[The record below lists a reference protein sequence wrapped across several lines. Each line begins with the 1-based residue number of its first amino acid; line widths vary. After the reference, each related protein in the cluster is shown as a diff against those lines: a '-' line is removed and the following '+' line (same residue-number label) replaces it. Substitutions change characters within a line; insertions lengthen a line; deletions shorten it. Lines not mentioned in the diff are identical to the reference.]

1 MIPRRVQLAIL
12 LAFLCHGFF
21 ILTARYRLSYDAY
34 THMLFANH
42 YAENWFSLWEPRW
55 YTGFTVVS
63 YPPLAHQLIAL
74 FLPLVGFDAAFAL
87 ILWIVTTFYPL
98 SIYVFARI
106 FTGKTSAS
114 YAALASA
121 ILLPIYVTA
130 YIFGQLPFLTS
141 TLFALFSAASLAR
154 YLRTGGP
161 QDLALSIALVATTM
175 ASHHATL
182 IVQPF
187 LFIAVVISQIN
198 TDNWRTVFTRLTIF
212 GIPAVVAGLAVI
224 WPFWEW
230 GTHQIMQTPIDHL
243 SRHNFITDPIAFA
256 IFFFPLYGPLVVV
269 IPFLW
274 RKWHPRLIGLLISF
288 TILFLLGLGGTTPLP
303 RLFFGKAWEWLTY
316 DRFAFWASLTLTPFF
331 GMLFIQLRHKW
342 GKHPATSAGW
352 HLITKLMPLGQ
363 TQIRPVT
370 SLRNFLSALAFSI
383 FAATTLGSW
392 FMPIFFANQPKQIDM
407 QPIVSFLNVGDRS
420 QWRYLTFGF
429 GNQYTYLNLLT
440 KATTI
445 DGSYHTART
454 LPELRESGIAE
465 VDTAY
470 WTTKGVSAIVP
481 ILQKS
486 GAHSVRWGFVNPDI
500 VETIK
505 VQGRII
511 HRSPFIPVLEQLGW
525 VKLKT
530 LDNGILV
537 YENPN
542 AILPAPTKPPPSNPL
557 AEFSWGILS
566 LLSLIVTLCLSAL
579 SVWRITAR
587 RAIRYIYSFLIAL
600 IPISLC
606 FWFFRDLGEFPHP
619 RVYFIYTD
627 ILIFLTDAL
636 ALLAVILWALTRIT
650 KETQLSITNY
660 KRTFQPLSFTFLL
673 STLCLL
679 ATISIFWSLDWRTS
693 LYISLH
699 FWLIFLLILSLRDW
713 HETWI
718 IAIFGLCAG
727 LSIQLITGFIGYA
740 QQSTAFLDTL
750 NMKWPGIL
758 DPSIRGV
765 SVVQLANG
773 LRILRAYGT
782 LPHPNIL
789 GGFAFLTLLGPV
801 SLFLA
806 NKKPNYP
813 AVILLCLGIILIGLT
828 FSRSAWLAL
837 VAFMCILVLKSKY
850 FERKKLFLLTSAVA
864 LTSILTLYPL
874 KDLVFTRVSNSII
887 ATEQN
892 SILGRV
898 WYTQQAIEMIRKH
911 PITGVGIGSFVIELS
926 KTAIAEAQI
935 EPVHNIFLLVITEL
949 GIIGL
954 LLMIGLFVSIA
965 LSIYRSESPR
975 AILASAT
982 LTGFGIISLFD
993 HYLWTLAPGRMLLGL
1008 ALGLWAGQVA
1018 HDA

>member
-21 ILTARYRLSYDAY
+21 IFIARYRLSYDAF

-63 YPPLAHQLIAL
+63 YPPLTHQLIAL
-74 FLPLVGFDAAFAL
+74 SIPLMGFDAAFAL
-87 ILWIVTTFYPL
+87 ILWAVTTLYPL
-98 SIYVFARI
+98 GIYAFSRV
-106 FTGKTSAS
+106 FTGKTAAS

-141 TLFALFSAASLAR
+141 TLFTLFSTASLAR
-154 YLRTGGP
+154 YLRSGKLH
-161 QDLALSIALVATTM
+161 DLALSIALIATTM

-187 LFIAVVISQIN
+187 LFTAVVISQIN
-198 TDNWRTVFTRLTIF
+198 TANWRTIFFRLTLF
-212 GIPAVVAGLAVI
+212 ALPAVVAELTVI

-230 GTHQIMQTPIDHL
+230 VMHQIMQTPIDHL
-243 SRHNFITDPIAFA
+243 SRHNFIADPIAFA
-256 IFFFPLYGPLVVV
+256 IFFFPLYGPLVAV
-269 IPFLW
+269 IPFLF

-288 TILFLLGLGGTTPLP
+288 AILFLLGLGGTTPLP

-316 DRFAFWASLTLTPFF
+316 DRFAFWACLTLTPFF
-331 GMLFIQLRHKW
+331 GMLFIQLRRKW
-342 GKHPATSAGW
+342 KNRV
-352 HLITKLMPLGQ
+352 ITKP
-363 TQIRPVT
+363 IPVT
-370 SLRNFLSALAFSI
+370 LRRNFLSAFTFFI
-383 FAATTLGSW
+383 FAVTALGSW
-392 FMPIFFANQPKQIDM
+392 FVPFFWANQPKPINM
-407 QPIVSFLNVGDRS
+407 QPIVSFLNEGDRS

-429 GNQYTYLNLLT
+429 GNQYAYLNLLT

-465 VDTAY
+465 VDTTY
-470 WTTKGVSAIVP
+470 WALNGMNAIIP

-486 GAHSVRWGFVNPDI
+486 GEHGVRWGFVNPDT

-505 VQGRII
+505 VHAGII
-511 HRSPFIPVLEQLGW
+511 RRSPFIPVLEQLGW
-525 VKLKT
+525 IKTKT
-530 LDNGILV
+530 LDNDVLV

-542 AILPAPTKPPPSNPL
+542 AILPVPTKPPASNPI
-557 AEFSWGILS
+557 AEFSWGTLP
-566 LLSLIVTLCLSAL
+566 LLSLVITLSLSAL
-579 SVWRITAR
+579 RIWSIEAK
-587 RAIRYIYSFLIAL
+587 RAIYYIYSFLIAL

-606 FWFFRDLGEFPHP
+606 FWFFSAIGESPHP

-627 ILIFLTDAL
+627 VLFFITDAFV
-636 ALLAVILWALTRIT
+636 LLAVILWALTRLT
-650 KETQLSITNY
+650 KETQLSITNS
-660 KRTFQPLSFTFLL
+660 KRTFQPLSFIFLL

-699 FWLIFLLILSLRDW
+699 FWLILLLILSLRDW
-713 HETWI
+713 HETWTV
-718 IAIFGLCAG
+718 AIFGLCVG

-740 QQSTAFLDTL
+740 QQSTAFLDSL
-750 NMKWPGIL
+750 NMEWPGIL
-758 DPSIRGV
+758 DPSMRGV
-765 SVVQLANG
+765 SVVQLADG

-789 GGFAFLTLLGPV
+789 GGFAFLTLLGPA
-801 SLFLA
+801 SLFLL

-813 AVILLCLGIILIGLT
+813 ALILLCLGIILIGLT

-837 VAFMCILVLKSKY
+837 IAFMIILVLKSKY
-850 FERKKLFLLTSAVA
+850 FDRKKLFLLIAAVI

-874 KDLVFTRVSNSII
+874 KDLVFTRVSNSAI

-898 WYTQQAIEMIRKH
+898 WYTQQAINIIQKH
-911 PITGVGIGSFVIELS
+911 LLTGMGIGSFVLELS
-926 KTAIAEAQI
+926 KIAVEGVLV
-935 EPVHNIFLLVITEL
+935 EPVHNIFLLVTTEL
-949 GIIGL
+949 GVVGLIIT
-954 LLMIGLFVSIA
+954 ISLFISIA
-965 LSIYRSESPR
+965 LHTFKAKSPQ

-982 LTGFGIISLFD
+982 LTGLGVISFFD

>member
-1 MIPRRVQLAIL
+1 
-12 LAFLCHGFF
+12 
-21 ILTARYRLSYDAY
+21 
-34 THMLFANH
+34 
-42 YAENWFSLWEPRW
+42 
-55 YTGFTVVS
+55 
-63 YPPLAHQLIAL
+63 
-74 FLPLVGFDAAFAL
+74 
-87 ILWIVTTFYPL
+87 
-98 SIYVFARI
+98 
-106 FTGKTSAS
+106 
-114 YAALASA
+114 
-121 ILLPIYVTA
+121 
-130 YIFGQLPFLTS
+130 
-141 TLFALFSAASLAR
+141 
-154 YLRTGGP
+154 
-161 QDLALSIALVATTM
+161 
-175 ASHHATL
+175 
-182 IVQPF
+182 
-187 LFIAVVISQIN
+187 
-198 TDNWRTVFTRLTIF
+198 
-212 GIPAVVAGLAVI
+212 
-224 WPFWEW
+224 
-230 GTHQIMQTPIDHL
+230 MQTPIDHL

-269 IPFLW
+269 IPFLF

-288 TILFLLGLGGTTPLP
+288 AILFLLGLGGTTPLP

-316 DRFAFWASLTLTPFF
+316 DRFAFWACLTLTPFF
-331 GMLFIQLRHKW
+331 GMLFIQLRRKW
-342 GKHPATSAGW
+342 KNRV
-352 HLITKLMPLGQ
+352 ITKP
-363 TQIRPVT
+363 IPVT
-370 SLRNFLSALAFSI
+370 LRRNFLSAFTFFI
-383 FAATTLGSW
+383 FAVTALGSW
-392 FMPIFFANQPKQIDM
+392 FVPFFWANQPKPINM
-407 QPIVSFLNVGDRS
+407 QPIVSFLNEGDRS

-470 WTTKGVSAIVP
+470 WTPNGLSAIVP

-511 HRSPFIPVLEQLGW
+511 HRSRFSPGLEQLGW
-525 VKLKT
+525 VKLKP

-557 AEFSWGILS
+557 AEFSWGIMS

-579 SVWRITAR
+579 SVCRITAK
-587 RAIRYIYSFLIAL
+587 RAIRYIFSFLIAL

-650 KETQLSITNY
+650 KETQLSITNS

-713 HETWI
+713 HETWTV
-718 IAIFGLCAG
+718 AIFGLCAG

-935 EPVHNIFLLVITEL
+935 EPVHNIFLLVTTEL